1 MLKRKPWISKR
12 DTDYSI
18 GLLHFIKHDYKEAI
32 ELFSKTLNEQP
43 DHDFARYHRGYAFIA
58 SGDKDKG
65 YLDLDLV
72 VAPELKEKIKRGKRR
87 QVSA

>member
-1 MLKRKPWISKR
+1 MLKRKPWISER
-12 DTDYSI
+12 DTDYS
-18 GLLHFIKHDYKEAI
+18 FIKHYKEA
-32 ELFSKTLNEQP
+32 LFSKVLKQP

-87 QVSA
+87 QVSG